1 MLGSRL
7 ILGVFTAAFL
17 LLVAKIYSDSSFG
30 HFSYSDVQITPA
42 APAAPQSSVKSVIP
56 ATPEPTKNAE
66 KPIEKKPTK
75 KPNTKQEDR
84 DKEEAFSGEPNYFKN
99 QKEWNWEAP
108 LVPST
113 EPIKPEEILILT
125 ASNGGGHNAAIPDL
139 LEKVCDDRD
148 KYAKRN
154 GYTHLW
160 LNTDNYYVGDVHPV
174 WAKIPALAD
183 AFYKNPKIR
192 YIWVIDSDIIL
203 VTHSVKLEDMLLNR
217 KPMEEKI
224 LRNQTLYNGMKDHK
238 SHPTPFRTPENPNM
252 DDLDI
257 LLTQDHN
264 GVNGGSIFYRR
275 SFFTRWFMEAWTDKL
290 LMEDHWMGKEQD
302 AIKHLMLEHPLV
314 REHVGV
320 FPQRLFNAYP
330 IGGDTMGWREG
341 DLMVHLAGC
350 WVGGDHICRER
361 FDEFWAKRKMD

>member
-1 MLGSRL
+1 
-7 ILGVFTAAFL
+7 VFTAAFL

-42 APAAPQSSVKSVIP
+42 APAAPQSSVKSVLP
-56 ATPEPTKNAE
+56 ATPEPTQNAE
-66 KPIEKKPTK
+66 KPIEKKPDEKPEEKKPEEKNPEEKPQEKKPEEKPKEKKPEDKKPEEKKPTK

-174 WAKIPALAD
+174 SLIQPPINHHVAPANHLSRFGQRSPRSPMPSTRTLRSATSGSSTPTSSSSPTVSNSKTCCSTGSPWRRRFC
-183 AFYKNPKIR
+183 A
-192 YIWVIDSDIIL
+192 
-203 VTHSVKLEDMLLNR
+203 T
-217 KPMEEKI
+217 KPS
-224 LRNQTLYNGMKDHK
+224 T
-238 SHPTPFRTPENPNM
+238 T
-252 DDLDI
+252 
-257 LLTQDHN
+257 
-264 GVNGGSIFYRR
+264 
-275 SFFTRWFMEAWTDKL
+275 A
-290 LMEDHWMGKEQD
+290 
-302 AIKHLMLEHPLV
+302 
-314 REHVGV
+314 
-320 FPQRLFNAYP
+320 
-330 IGGDTMGWREG
+330 
-341 DLMVHLAGC
+341 
-350 WVGGDHICRER
+350 
-361 FDEFWAKRKMD
+361 